1 MGRGPQE
8 GGGKGR
14 GQEGR
19 GEGRGGVERGMEG
32 REGEGLPPNE
42 NPGYGLVKDVIGVK
56 ISRPMS
62 HKDSGLAMSGR
73 HGRSLRT

>member
-1 MGRGPQE
+1 
-8 GGGKGR
+8 
-14 GQEGR
+14 
-19 GEGRGGVERGMEG
+19 MEG